1 MTMCDMAREYR
12 KNISLMELRVIELQ
26 TALRKTRQRE
36 VKYRLKKR
44 IGYLRM
50 LINES
55 RKEAFV
61 LEHYYD
67 RRGGEAYACG
77 RAV

>member
-12 KNISLMELRVIELQ
+12 KNISLLELRVIELQ

-67 RRGGEAYACG
+67 RREGEAYACG